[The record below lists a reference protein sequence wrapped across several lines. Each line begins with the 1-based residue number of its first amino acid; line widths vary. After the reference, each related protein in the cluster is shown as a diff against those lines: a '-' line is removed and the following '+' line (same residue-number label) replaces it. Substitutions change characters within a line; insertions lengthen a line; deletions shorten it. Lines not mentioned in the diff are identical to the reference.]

1 MIIGAIGFGIFLLV
15 SIIACCA
22 CSTQNKCCLC
32 LNVIFILIIAVI
44 ATALFIVIIAFGT
57 GFGAYLDKGCNYIT
71 DATGATN
78 IVSQKFQQFINVY
91 PDDCTFGVDPLC
103 PVKITNASVTT
114 IVDANLKDFICTY
127 SDGSKCDNDTTGG
140 DLYPYCSAETTAT
153 NYKNIQEAVNATNQD
168 CYNLMYVSAGK
179 KYSSITASLLGWLE
193 IGSHSC
199 SGVCNKLPVNYFSD
213 ANIEPAHSC
222 KDELKDLISGNLKT
236 TWIVALVLTI
246 LSILSVLA
254 SFFLCCHPNNAANSR
269 AASLKVTV

>member
-32 LNVIFILIIAVI
+32 LNVIFVLIIAAI
-44 ATALFIVIIAFGT
+44 ATALFIVIVAFGT
-57 GFGAYLDKGCNYIT
+57 GFGAYLDKGCNYVAIG
-71 DATGATN
+71 TGASN
-78 IVSQKFQQFINVY
+78 IVSKKFQEYINVY
-91 PDDCTFGVDPLC
+91 PDDCAFGVDPIC
-103 PVKITNASVTT
+103 PVKIINASVTA
-114 IVDANLKDFICTY
+114 IVDENLKDYVCTL
-127 SDGSKCDNDTTGG
+127 STAAKCDNITTGG
-140 DLYPYCSAETTAT
+140 DVYPYCTAQTSATEF
-153 NYKNIQEAVNATNQD
+153 KNIQEAVNATNQD
-168 CYNLMYVSAGK
+168 CYNLMYVTAGK

-199 SGVCNKLPVNYFSD
+199 SGICNKLHVNYFSD

-222 KDELKDLISGNLKT
+222 KDELKELISNNLKT

-246 LSILSVLA
+246 ISILSVLA
-254 SFFLCCHPNNAANSR
+254 SFFLCCHPNNTANSR